1 MTARYLKR
9 SSRHYLSFSKS
20 SASRLQT
27 LFGRRCLS
35 LVKVN
40 TLTVPNQHTNPVA
53 DVGPLTM
60 AEAKKGL
67 AGTFGVSPEA
77 SKSSFADG
85 VFDAR
90 FSSFSKRAAAF
101 LGSE

>member
-1 MTARYLKR
+1 
-9 SSRHYLSFSKS
+9 
-20 SASRLQT
+20 
-27 LFGRRCLS
+27 
-35 LVKVN
+35 
-40 TLTVPNQHTNPVA
+40 
-53 DVGPLTM
+53 M